1 MGRRSIGWLA
11 GKLQRKTHLVSL
23 HECSLNTNVL
33 GIPPMPVTELFDAAQ
48 VFGTMRFQ
56 LNTARC
62 HLIHAALHIS
72 YVCLR
77 PELSDKKHHKKPV
90 VVQIDD

>member
-1 MGRRSIGWLA
+1 MFVEHKRSRDPTHA
-11 GKLQRKTHLVSL
+11 GHRYHLTYISVDA
-23 HECSLNTNVL
+23 EW
-33 GIPPMPVTELFDAAQ
+33 FDAAQ